1 MADVKLSSTTW
12 LKIAVVAWLAWAA
25 MMVTIIWM
33 AK

>member
-1 MADVKLSSTTW
+1 MADVKSKSIPW